1 MKMLIH
7 LFVSC
12 GVVVAAARAES
23 PEVKP
28 AYPLTA
34 RLAFGATSHD
44 RCLVPDESSCDKV
57 VSDAV
62 QRAYESAVRRTFR
75 SAKPDAPADLE
86 ITVSPVVADVV
97 EVTGGREVIV
107 ETRVILASTT
117 AGEIDRLTYS
127 DRSPVL
133 GSEPESVVNAID
145 RASRETAQH
154 FERRFAD
161 SKAVF
166 NWMRGRGVEPVD
178 SAFSWPARADRVVF
192 ADFGVGPVIGGGDGA
207 EPGLLGR
214 FGIAGRWFV
223 VQGVAGRWVP
233 SFKTAEPGCCLGTH
247 NGELR
252 TLDLGLE
259 AGLRI
264 RRGEAVE
271 FRAGGGAHVLWGT
284 AVSYTGSQFPPES
297 SFSTVTPSLFGAFQY
312 TLWPTGSRLR
322 LRLGLEVRKYI
333 STTVGFPEFSR
344 TVALADTYIGGY
356 LGLETPFGSAPARG
370 GAAAR

>member
-1 MKMLIH
+1 MKTLVH
-7 LFVSC
+7 LLASC
-12 GVVVAAARAES
+12 GVAVTAARAES

-28 AYPLTA
+28 VYPITA
-34 RLAFGATSHD
+34 RLAFGATPRD

-57 VSDAV
+57 VSDAI
-62 QRAYESAVRRTFR
+62 QRAYESAVRRTFG
-75 SAKPDAPADLE
+75 SVKPDGHADLE

-97 EVTGGREVIV
+97 EVTGGREVMV

-133 GSEPESVVNAID
+133 GSEPESVANAID
-145 RASRETAQH
+145 RASRETARD

-178 SAFSWPARADRVVF
+178 SAFSWPMRADRVVF
-192 ADFGVGPVIGGGDGA
+192 ADFGGGPVIGGGDGA
-207 EPGLLGR
+207 EPGLFGR
-214 FGIAGRWFV
+214 FGIAGRWFI

-233 SFKTAEPGCCLGTH
+233 SFKTAEPGCCLGPH
-247 NGELR
+247 NGDLR
-252 TLDLGLE
+252 TFDLGLE

-264 RRGEAVE
+264 RRGDAVE

-284 AVSYTGSQFPPES
+284 AVSYTGYQPPPES
-297 SFSTVTPSLFGAFQY
+297 SFSNVTPALFGAFQY
-312 TLWPTGSRLR
+312 TFWPTGSRFR
-322 LRLGLEVRKYI
+322 LRFGLEIRRYL

-344 TVALADTYIGGY
+344 TVALADTYLGGY

-370 GAAAR
+370 SVAAK